1 LLALGFSA
9 SALLAYGIVYLFG
22 EGILGGTRSGTGAR
36 LAAAVVLIACAIVD
50 TGVFGLRTP
59 TWRRQTPR
67 DLFYRFGAS
76 KGALLWGLDA
86 GLVFTT
92 FRVTSMSWASLAVS
106 FLGIVPWWAGPCYA
120 AGFIIPSALM
130 VLAVPWRGEQRDP
143 PEPVWLMNR
152 IMDREATVRRLA
164 PVVLAAAA
172 VACLVPLFTRPS
184 GGKR

>member
-1 LLALGFSA
+1 M
-9 SALLAYGIVYLFG
+9 LAYGIVYLFG

-92 FRVTSMSWASLAVS
+92 FRVTSMSWASL
-106 FLGIVPWWAGPCYA
+106 
-120 AGFIIPSALM
+120 
-130 VLAVPWRGEQRDP
+130 
-143 PEPVWLMNR
+143 
-152 IMDREATVRRLA
+152 
-164 PVVLAAAA
+164 
-172 VACLVPLFTRPS
+172 
-184 GGKR
+184 